1 MDGAGD
7 LLDSRMGRHFAD
19 EVAYRMARGT
29 PAEQAP
35 DEAVAAWCAR
45 TISRTI
51 SRATERQGGNCTT
64 PAPALLA

>member
-45 TISRTI
+45 TISR
-51 SRATERQGGNCTT
+51 ATERQGGNCTT
-64 PAPALLA
+64 PAPALRA